1 MWRDLMAG
9 ELRVWGSCPWV
20 ETGWE
25 ISARFA
31 VKWWFLMSDEMLGG
45 TNFWRGVR
53 GEAALSVEGIIGRL
67 GRIGEEEAGVVE
79 VYE

>member
-1 MWRDLMAG
+1 
-9 ELRVWGSCPWV
+9 
-20 ETGWE
+20 
-25 ISARFA
+25 
-31 VKWWFLMSDEMLGG
+31 MSDEMLGG